1 MVSFLYFF
9 AVISKKS
16 KAKKYKAIHVYAS
29 ESFLLALLENGNLV
43 IMLTLSLEDISI
55 WSW

>member
-16 KAKKYKAIHVYAS
+16 KAEKCKAIYIYAS
-29 ESFLLALLENGNLV
+29 ESFLSALLENGNLV
-43 IMLTLSLEDISI
+43 IMLT
-55 WSW
+55 